1 MAIFQFQKNSLV
13 IFPFCLYRFGYC
25 TYDFIVICVEWYKNM
40 QAVFICTCLYYNVFR
55 PFSNVTMKSEKNMPK
70 IFEYNYCLIF
80 KKVYKKK
87 PNTKKYFITN
97 SLHQSIPSVNF
108 IYVQVSLLKRQ
119 RDLNLPNLR
128 IITQTTPIFKSS
140 RSPFIVSSLYI

>member
-1 MAIFQFQKNSLV
+1 ML
-13 IFPFCLYRFGYC
+13 L
-25 TYDFIVICVEWYKNM
+25 FIYSQCVICL
-40 QAVFICTCLYYNVFR
+40 I
-55 PFSNVTMKSEKNMPK
+55 
-70 IFEYNYCLIF
+70 IFEFFLVSIKIIKLEFFFEFFFPTHSVRFKTSTKRFIKKVF
-80 KKVYKKK
+80 KKKT
-87 PNTKKYFITN
+87 NTKKYFTTKL
-97 SLHQSIPSVNF
+97 LHQSIPSVNF